1 LPYHFEFVCSIK
13 KAWAG
18 AGVVDTFAREFPARS
33 AAYYRQSVADGR
45 LRVLSYGDGSS
56 MKGPGGGSGGGKSGG
71 KGGGGKGGS
80 AAGEPRPTDPDA
92 PLAPGARVAHFIHR
106 HEPPGPAAPPA
117 VVGVTADLVAVNK
130 PAGLPVH
137 AAGQYRKNTVLGVLS
152 AERPDLLPLLP
163 LHRLDKPVSG
173 LLLFARSP
181 AAASAA
187 CARIQSGSV
196 VKTYV
201 ARVAGAFP
209 ASAAEAG
216 PRARAPRPGEREA
229 EGEWAAENV
238 FAIDAPLKWDP
249 AANEAAVGEAAAA
262 EEEAAALEAA
272 LAAAAAPA
280 AVEAERAPGAEHAP
294 AEKRHKPSSAEAK
307 AARVAAR
314 AALDAAAVGAR
325 AAGRRAVTLVR
336 LLARAPDGRTSLVA
350 VRPLTGRTHQIRA
363 HLAHLGHPIGNDW
376 QYGGRHP
383 GPRACRALAAALG
396 VAWGEPSSSPDAAA
410 AAADPAAAAAARAK
424 ARAEA
429 APEFIA
435 PEAARDARCP
445 NCPYFAP
452 REYPADLRPL
462 WLHARS
468 YACAEWAFS
477 APPPG
482 WAAADF
488 VAPPPEGAGGA

>member
-1 LPYHFEFVCSIK
+1 
-13 KAWAG
+13 
-18 AGVVDTFAREFPARS
+18 VVETFAREFPARS

-56 MKGPGGGSGGGKSGG
+56 MKGAGGGGGKG
-71 KGGGGKGGS
+71 KGGNKGGS
-80 AAGEPRPTDPDA
+80 AAGDRPTDPDA

-181 AAASAA
+181 AAAAAA

-209 ASAAEAG
+209 AGMAAAG

-229 EGEWAAENV
+229 EGEWAAEGV

-249 AANEAAVGEAAAA
+249 AANEALVGEAAEE
-262 EEEAAALEAA
+262 EEEAAVLQAALE
-272 LAAAAAPA
+272 AAAAPA
-280 AVEAERAPGAEHAP
+280 AVEAARALDTGAEHAP
-294 AEKRHKPSSAEAK
+294 AEKRHKPSNAEAK

-363 HLAHLGHPIGNDW
+363 HLAHLGHPIGNDA

-383 GPRACRALAAALG
+383 GPRSCRALAAALG
-396 VAWGEPSSSPDAAA
+396 VAWGEPAPSSSSSSAA

-424 ARAEA
+424 AQAEA
-429 APEFIA
+429 APEFLA

-445 NCPYFAP
+445 NCPYYAP

-468 YACAEWAFS
+468 YACAEWAFA

-482 WAAADF
+482 WAEAGF
-488 VAPPPEGAGGA
+488 VAPPPEGADGA